1 MACKRLPLKI
11 SCGYFELMGRGSES
25 GQRKMIL
32 ALSFA
37 DNLWDE
43 ATTHSPR
50 EGGRAPGP
58 LAYEPT
64 LSPVAY
70 HVVSIRQA
78 LGHLVDLHL
87 WPLAVKSQ

>member
-1 MACKRLPLKI
+1 MSR
-11 SCGYFELMGRGSES
+11 GRV
-25 GQRKMIL
+25 MIL
-32 ALSFA
+32 ALSFT

-50 EGGRAPGP
+50 EGHAPGP

-70 HVVSIRQA
+70 HVVSSRRA
-78 LGHLVDLHL
+78 LCHLVDLHL
-87 WPLAVKSQ
+87 GPLAVKSQ